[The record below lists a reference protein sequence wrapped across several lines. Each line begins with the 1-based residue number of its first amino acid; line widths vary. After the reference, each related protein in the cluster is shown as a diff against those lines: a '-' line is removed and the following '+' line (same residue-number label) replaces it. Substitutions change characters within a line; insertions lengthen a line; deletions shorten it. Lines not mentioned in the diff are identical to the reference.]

1 MKQASLL
8 LTAAM
13 ACSLLWAQG
22 AAAEALLIDGF
33 TSTAVPPDDWIRNQ
47 NGPFTNMARYDSGA
61 LGVPGGWRAVLATNQ
76 SVGRTTVAVDEGDLT
91 IGNLNNALGPVT
103 LEYGVSGADS
113 VNGPRTLLDLNYS
126 LTGPS
131 GDGFG
136 FGIDWYVS
144 EYQDLLTITIC
155 SGLSL
160 ATGLYGATAVWIG
173 LTPGSGSGTTTA
185 DFSRFTN
192 YAAVD
197 WDNVDYIGITLLPRA
212 NADYSICSVYAHAP
226 EPSSL
231 VLLGLGCLTAGLRRR
246 RRA

>member
-1 MKQASLL
+1 MKQARPL
-8 LTAAM
+8 LTAV
-13 ACSLLWAQG
+13 ACSLLWAHG
-22 AAAEALLIDGF
+22 AAAEVLLIDGF
-33 TSTAVPPDDWIRNQ
+33 THTAVLPDDWIKNQ
-47 NGPFTNMARYDSGA
+47 NGPFINIARYDSGA
-61 LGVPGGWRAVLATNQ
+61 LGAPGNWRAVLATNL
-76 SVGRTTVAVDEGDLT
+76 SAGRTTVAVDAGDLT

-126 LTGPS
+126 LIGPS

-144 EYQDLLTITIC
+144 EYQDALTITIC

-160 ATGLYGATAVWIG
+160 ATGLYGATAFWNG
-173 LTPGSGSGTTTA
+173 LTPGSGSGATA
-185 DFSRFTN
+185 VDFSRFTN

-212 NADYSICSVYAHAP
+212 NADYSVSSLYARAP